1 MHALLVNGDTH
12 DAHNDAA
19 NRVRCMKS
27 GVNCSWR
34 AHLTRVFTT
43 SQVFWL
49 ARTTGECSSP
59 KHSRTPAESG
69 ENRHTETFMSRSS
82 QIIQAP
88 LGMRI
93 TNTSLRA
100 VSSGFAVLWPS
111 CVQVGKNAAIFA
123 ILPVKLTCRA
133 NI

>member
-1 MHALLVNGDTH
+1 
-12 DAHNDAA
+12 
-19 NRVRCMKS
+19 
-27 GVNCSWR
+27 
-34 AHLTRVFTT
+34 
-43 SQVFWL
+43 
-49 ARTTGECSSP
+49 
-59 KHSRTPAESG
+59 
-69 ENRHTETFMSRSS
+69 MSRSS

-123 ILPVKLTCRA
+123 ILPITKLDPAALLHGKRLLCGGGKHQSKVSEMYLRHKTVFVGVPVTDRPV
-133 NI
+133 

>member
-1 MHALLVNGDTH
+1 MSNAHGALTGHVCSQH
-12 DAHNDAA
+12 H
-19 NRVRCMKS
+19 KS
-27 GVNCSWR
+27 SGLRERQESVLHQNTVG
-34 AHLTRVFTT
+34 HQL
-43 SQVFWL
+43 
-49 ARTTGECSSP
+49 
-59 KHSRTPAESG
+59 KSG

-88 LGMRI
+88 LGMRVVS
-93 TNTSLRA
+93 TSVRA
-100 VSSGFAVLWPS
+100 VSLGFAILWPS